1 MTTDRL
7 SHYIKLLR
15 LKHWHK
21 NFLLFTPLIASGNAL
36 NIDGSLK
43 LGLSFV
49 AFCLA
54 SSTVY
59 VINDIKDIDVDS
71 KNDLNNSRPLA
82 SGAIN
87 KNAAMRVIVIL
98 AILDIFVFTFL
109 EMNVVFCLLLYII
122 INILYSFKLKKVP
135 VVELFC
141 VASGFLLRSI
151 AGGFSSNVRLTSW
164 FLLVLS
170 SGAIFLIAGK
180 RISEKI
186 YQDDRPQ
193 REVSQFYSVH
203 FLYALLAISG
213 AACINSF
220 AFWSLS
226 FNSNMELIRFSSITF
241 SFCILR
247 YLWCLDL
254 AKGAFGMKPESSIFK
269 DPWLVSIAAV
279 TILLAIGKP
288 TW

>member
-1 MTTDRL
+1 MTINKLFPYLR
-7 SHYIKLLR
+7 LLR

-21 NFLLFTPLIASGNAL
+21 NFLLFTPLIASGNAP
-36 NIDGSLK
+36 NADGSLK
-43 LGLSFV
+43 LALSFV

-59 VINDIKDIDVDS
+59 VINDIKDVEVDS
-71 KNDLNNSRPLA
+71 KNDFNNTRPLA

-87 KNAAMRVIVIL
+87 KKTAMRIILIL
-98 AILDIFVFTFL
+98 ALLDIFVFTFL
-109 EMNVVFCLLLYII
+109 ELNVVFCLLLYIV
-122 INILYSFKLKKVP
+122 INILYSFKLKTIP
-135 VVELFC
+135 IVEIFC

-151 AGGFSSNVRLTSW
+151 AGGFSSEVRLTSW
-164 FLLVLS
+164 FLLVLT

-186 YQDDRPQ
+186 HLEGRPQ

-213 AACINSF
+213 ATCINSF
-220 AFWSLS
+220 ASWSLS
-226 FNSNMELIRFSSITF
+226 FNSNMELVRFSSITF

-254 AKGAFGMKPESSIFK
+254 TKGAFGMKPESSIFK
-269 DPWLVSIAAV
+269 DPWLVSIAV
-279 TILLAIGKP
+279 TTVLLAIGKP